1 MSVIALVL
9 AAAAWDSTFDA
20 TATSSYLDRP
30 NAAVLV
36 VSAGENSASGQAATT
51 AIVQALRAGK
61 RTRLVMTGE
70 SVNVQPTDTDAAIVK
85 RASVL
90 PIDLVLVVRLF
101 PGATETVVATLY
113 DKTGAAVSAMAGTEG
128 RPLAL
133 KERQLASTAGRDA
146 VVSSVERS
154 KRRGDDD
161 GDSAIETAFESADE
175 HITFKRRDP
184 DTAIYK
190 RQALEGARFYEVVGE
205 PALASQLGW
214 RVAAKAVTISA
225 GSVAIL
231 VGTGILL
238 FGSQGCAVLDRA
250 TFTCV
255 RYQGVAQPL
264 STGLIVAGGGLA
276 SLIFGLAFRSDP
288 VSLEKRRE
296 LVNRHNQALDDKLR
310 EEPKTQRAAIS
321 DVQLAV
327 VPVAQGVLG
336 ALSFR
341 F

>member
-36 VSAGENSASGQAATT
+36 VSAGETSASGQAATT
-51 AIVQALRAGK
+51 AIVQALRASK

-70 SVNVQPTDTDAAIVK
+70 SVNVQPTDTDATIVK

-146 VVSSVERS
+146 VVSSVEKS
-154 KRRGDDD
+154 KRGSDE
-161 GDSAIETAFESADE
+161 GDSPIETAFESADE
-175 HITFKRRDP
+175 HITFKKRDP
-184 DTAIYK
+184 ETAIYK
-190 RQALEGARFYEVVGE
+190 RQPLEGARFYEVVGE
-205 PALASQLGW
+205 PALASQLSS
-214 RVAAKAVTISA
+214 RVAVKAVTISA
-225 GSVAIL
+225 GIAGVL
-231 VGTGILL
+231 LGTGILL

-255 RYQGVAQPL
+255 RYRGVAQPL
-264 STGLIVAGGGLA
+264 STGLIVAGAGLA
-276 SLIFGLAFRSDP
+276 SLIFGIAFPSDP
-288 VSLEKRRE
+288 VSREKRRE

-310 EEPKTQRAAIS
+310 EEPKAQRPAIT

-336 ALSFR
+336 ALSFS